1 MASASHIQ
9 CKYASVRVMTVDGDW
24 FSLSPHGNT
33 VDISYSG
40 DDCETTAYGD
50 DTHVN
55 LAGLKNYTITFNG
68 WWAGSG
74 EAAPA
79 SLLDDLVGASVGT
92 EIQINPAGS
101 VATSPAYAGSVNI
114 SSIDVG
120 FPVDNIA
127 TMNFT
132 ATPRHGALTMVADGS
147 W

>member
-1 MASASHIQ
+1 MASACHIR
-9 CKYASVRVMTVDGDW
+9 CRHGSVRAKNIDGTW
-24 FSLSPHGNT
+24 FGLSAHGNN
-33 VDISYSG
+33 VDISYSA
-40 DDCETTAYGD
+40 DDLETTAYGD

-55 LAGLKNYTITFNG
+55 LAGLKNYTITFSG

-79 SLLDDLVGASVGT
+79 SLLDELVGASMGT

-101 VATSPAYAGSVNI
+101 GSTSPAYSGSVNI

-127 TMNFT
+127 TMNLT
-132 ATPRHGALTMVADGS
+132 LTPRVGALTLTADGS